1 MNKMVRLDTDHS
13 FAGAR
18 YVPPQMRKTGN
29 ETPSEAQIK
38 LTRQL
43 KGLLNRMSEQNIS
56 SIVDSV
62 EEIYRNQRRHGGF
75 TSVLTRID
83 VLNST
88 KM

>member
-1 MNKMVRLDTDHS
+1 
-13 FAGAR
+13 
-18 YVPPQMRKTGN
+18 MRKTGN
-29 ETPSEAQIK
+29 ETPSEAQLK

-62 EEIYRNQRRHGGF
+62 EEIYRNQRRNGRFGP
-75 TSVLTRID
+75 VLTHVNI
-83 VLNST
+83 LNTT